1 MLLFIGRG
9 LHGDCLVFEFQ
20 NILCYCLSVAKS
32 VHEPPFLKFQN
43 ILCYCLSYI
52 RFIQKELIYISK
64 HLMLLF
70 IFKASCNS
78 QHFSAFQNILC
89 YCLSKSHLDRYV
101 TDYISKHLMLLF
113 IFIFFPAAT
122 LPSSISKHL
131 MLLFI
136 PEKIPTSKHSEYFK
150 TSYVIV
156 YPISGIYYPHRT
168 VISKHLMLLFIN
180 DADYI
185 FVRDEI
191 ISKHLML
198 LFICSIDS
206 KRC

>member
-70 IFKASCNS
+70 IRRRTLNRFT
-78 QHFSAFQNILC
+78 
-89 YCLSKSHLDRYV
+89 
-101 TDYISKHLMLLF
+101 TD
-113 IFIFFPAAT
+113 
-122 LPSSISKHL
+122 ISKHL

>member
-1 MLLFIGRG
+1 MLLFIMYRRPFPATAVCISKHLMLLFIYLAISGI
-9 LHGDCLVFEFQ
+9 VE
-20 NILCYCLSVAKS
+20 
-32 VHEPPFLKFQN
+32 FLKFQN
-43 ILCYCLSYI
+43 ILCYCLS
-52 RFIQKELIYISK
+52 ISTAECRTNR
-64 HLMLLF
+64 
-70 IFKASCNS
+70 I
-78 QHFSAFQNILC
+78 
-89 YCLSKSHLDRYV
+89 
-101 TDYISKHLMLLF
+101 
-113 IFIFFPAAT
+113 
-122 LPSSISKHL
+122 ISKHL

>member
-1 MLLFIGRG
+1 MLLFIR
-9 LHGDCLVFEFQ
+9 CCFLVFS
-20 NILCYCLSVAKS
+20 LKS
-32 VHEPPFLKFQN
+32 
-43 ILCYCLSYI
+43 S
-52 RFIQKELIYISK
+52 ISK

-70 IFKASCNS
+70 II
-78 QHFSAFQNILC
+78 NITFWC
-89 YCLSKSHLDRYV
+89 IC
-101 TDYISKHLMLLF
+101 ISY
-113 IFIFFPAAT
+113 
-122 LPSSISKHL
+122 ISKHL

-198 LFICSIDS
+198 LFICRKDY
-206 KRC
+206 KRF

>member
-1 MLLFIGRG
+1 M
-9 LHGDCLVFEFQ
+9 CKEVFQ
-20 NILCYCLSVAKS
+20 NILCYCLSS
-32 VHEPPFLKFQN
+32 FSSRPL
-43 ILCYCLSYI
+43 
-52 RFIQKELIYISK
+52 
-64 HLMLLF
+64 
-70 IFKASCNS
+70 
-78 QHFSAFQNILC
+78 HFRQAFQNILC
-89 YCLSKSHLDRYV
+89 YCLSGDAPWIDSPL
-101 TDYISKHLMLLF
+101 
-113 IFIFFPAAT
+113 IFQNILCYCLSLWFCKCW
-122 LPSSISKHL
+122 LIVNEISKHL

>member
-1 MLLFIGRG
+1 MLFFI
-9 LHGDCLVFEFQ
+9 
-20 NILCYCLSVAKS
+20 
-32 VHEPPFLKFQN
+32 
-43 ILCYCLSYI
+43 
-52 RFIQKELIYISK
+52 FIFIPAATFAVCISK

-70 IFKASCNS
+70 IRRRTLNRFT
-78 QHFSAFQNILC
+78 
-89 YCLSKSHLDRYV
+89 
-101 TDYISKHLMLLF
+101 TD
-113 IFIFFPAAT
+113 
-122 LPSSISKHL
+122 ISKHL

>member
-1 MLLFIGRG
+1 M
-9 LHGDCLVFEFQ
+9 
-20 NILCYCLSVAKS
+20 N
-32 VHEPPFLKFQN
+32 
-43 ILCYCLSYI
+43 
-52 RFIQKELIYISK
+52 RFT
-64 HLMLLF
+64 
-70 IFKASCNS
+70 
-78 QHFSAFQNILC
+78 
-89 YCLSKSHLDRYV
+89 
-101 TDYISKHLMLLF
+101 TD
-113 IFIFFPAAT
+113 
-122 LPSSISKHL
+122 ISKHL

-206 KRC
+206 TKVLHRRIAYFKTSYVIVYLKDSRQKPESVPF